1 MRPKKQF
8 ETPDLFRSRLDQ
20 ILNSKHPLYQLANQI
35 DWTFF
40 EEQFGPTYDEHTGRP
55 GKPIRLMV
63 GLQYLKYTFNESD
76 ESILLGFLENPY
88 WQYFCGYEYFQHELP
103 TDPSNMT
110 RFRERIGKKG
120 VETLL
125 EALIHTA
132 KRTRVLKPS
141 HMNRVNIDTTV
152 QEKAIAFPTDARLYY
167 KMRETLVRQARQ
179 EGIPLRQS
187 YVRLARTALAKQ
199 SRYAHAKQYKRARK
213 ETRKL
218 KTYLGCVYRDI
229 YRKAPHPEGKLSH
242 SLDVATRILI
252 QKKDSKNKVYSV
264 HAPETECISKGKA
277 HKRYEFGVKVGM
289 ATTSKDNWIVGIQA
303 FHGNPYDGH
312 TLNDTIE
319 QVERLTRWRIKDAY
333 VDLGY
338 RGHDYLGETTVNIVN
353 HRHMKRLTRTS
364 KAWMKRRAAIEPIF
378 GHLKS
383 DTRMSRNYLK
393 GREGDQI
400 NAVLCGCGFNMK
412 KLLAVFLCPYFVYRK
427 IAQFF
432 KDADYFDLRYSL
444 CSG

>member
-1 MRPKKQF
+1 MTGDCHVRF
-8 ETPDLFRSRLDQ
+8 CERLGVKFPW
-20 ILNSKHPLYQLANQI
+20 STH
-35 DWTFF
+35 
-40 EEQFGPTYDEHTGRP
+40 
-55 GKPIRLMV
+55 
-63 GLQYLKYTFNESD
+63 
-76 ESILLGFLENPY
+76 
-88 WQYFCGYEYFQHELP
+88 QYFCGYEYFQHEVP

-110 RFRERIGKKG
+110 RFRDRIAKAG

-167 KMRETLVRQARQ
+167 KMRETLVRQAKE
-179 EGIPLRQS
+179 EGILLRQS
-187 YVRLARTALAKQ
+187 YVRLARAALAQQ

-229 YRKAPHPEGKLSH
+229 YRKAPYPEGKLSR
-242 SLDVATRILI
+242 SLDIATKILM
-252 QKKDSKNKVYSV
+252 QKKDSKNKIYSV

-312 TLNDTIE
+312 TLNDTIT
-319 QVERLTRWRIKDAY
+319 QVERLTRWKVKNAY

-338 RGHDYLGETTVNIVN
+338 RGHDYRGEANVNIVN
-353 HRHMKRLTRTS
+353 HRHMKRFTRS
-364 KAWMKRRAAIEPIF
+364 AKAWMKRRAAIEPIF

-383 DTRMSRNYLK
+383 DSRMSNYLK

-400 NAVLCGCGFNMK
+400 NAVLWGCGFNMR

-427 IAQFF
+427 ISQFLINTG
-432 KDADYFDLRYSL
+432 YYESRYST
-444 CSG
+444 GYA